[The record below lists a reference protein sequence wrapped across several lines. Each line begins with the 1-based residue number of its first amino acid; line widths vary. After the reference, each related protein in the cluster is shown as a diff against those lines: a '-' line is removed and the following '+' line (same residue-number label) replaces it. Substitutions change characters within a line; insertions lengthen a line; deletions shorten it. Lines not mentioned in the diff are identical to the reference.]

1 MSFLFSRYGEY
12 MKSPLRY
19 PGGKSRAVKTLL
31 QFFPDFTVYREPF
44 VGGGSVYLA
53 LKEQYPNK
61 KYWINDLYTPLY
73 DFWYM
78 LKYQPKHLIDYIQ
91 SIKDKEQDG
100 RKLFYSLK
108 NLKTKDILE
117 NAVRL
122 FVLSRISFSGTIE
135 SGGYSEH
142 AFHSRF
148 TQTAIDKLHLVA
160 PLLHLMRITNWDFE
174 WVIKAPGEGVFLFLD
189 PPYYSTASSKLYGNS
204 GNLHLHFNHELLASI
219 LRTSEH
225 KWLLTYDD
233 CEAVRKLYS
242 FAYIFPIEL
251 QYGMNNRKAR
261 KAKKGKELII
271 TNYPINPQKL
281 P

>member
-1 MSFLFSRYGEY
+1 M
-12 MKSPLRY
+12 
-19 PGGKSRAVKTLL
+19 LL
-31 QFFPDFTVYREPF
+31 QFFPNFTEYREPF
-44 VGGGSVYLA
+44 LGGGSVYLA
-53 LKEQYPNK
+53 LKELYPNK

-78 LKYQPKHLIDYIQ
+78 LKYQPKQLIDYIQ

-100 RKLFYSLK
+100 RKLFYRLK
-108 NLKTKDILE
+108 SLKTKDTLE
-117 NAVRL
+117 NAARL
-122 FVLSRISFSGTIE
+122 FVLCRISFSGTIE

-148 TQTAIDKLHLVA
+148 TQTSIDRLSLVA
-160 PLLHLMRITNWDFE
+160 PLLHHTRITNWDFE
-174 WVIKAPGEGVFLFLD
+174 WVIKASGKEVFLFLD
-189 PPYYSTASSKLYGNS
+189 PPYYSTASSKLYGKS
-204 GNLHLHFNHELLASI
+204 GNLHLNFNHSLLASI

-242 FAYIFPIEL
+242 FAYIYPYSL
-251 QYGMNNRKAR
+251 QYGMSNQKAR